1 MARTRRKITT
11 TAASTT
17 AAEGKGHFVS
27 NGVLGRTLTLFPD
40 VSDGQSGN
48 YLPNQPSVLA
58 AEPSRK
64 QAEPCDFDAFLN
76 YQFGWS
82 LQGIAKQLKGKNF

>member
-1 MARTRRKITT
+1 MAHRPEDYHNRSVRDRSRRQ
-11 TAASTT
+11 
-17 AAEGKGHFVS
+17 GHFVS
-27 NGVLGRTLTLFPD
+27 NGVLGRTLRLFPD